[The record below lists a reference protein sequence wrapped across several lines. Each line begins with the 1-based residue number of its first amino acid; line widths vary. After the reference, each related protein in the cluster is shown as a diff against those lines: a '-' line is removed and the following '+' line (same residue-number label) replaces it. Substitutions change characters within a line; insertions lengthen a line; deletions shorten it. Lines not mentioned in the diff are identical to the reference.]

1 MARSRKKTCFIS
13 APFGFDASPLIEA
26 MEERNIVSVRGDDLA
41 PGESVFQR
49 VQQEIRHSDLVC
61 VVLPQGYGQ
70 DNLIFEAGLAL
81 GSDRPVLVLASPDVD
96 IPFELGEL
104 TCVRA
109 SLTDKPF
116 LGSILDAYLPE
127 VLSRS
132 PRIHRPPTSAL
143 KRLSQEDAEES
154 LRSLKGRKAIGESKL
169 MEVVADVFRKV
180 GIPASS
186 QPTDGSGSRLDS
198 AIWIDEIQS
207 IFGNPILVEVEAGGL
222 SQSRIDRTYH
232 RLSENLIRAKLRL
245 GIIVYWDLAGG
256 KFKVA
261 AHHLPLVICLSI
273 EELIDSLRQG
283 TLTTTLLAIRNRA
296 MQGVPA

>member
-41 PGESVFQR
+41 PGESIFQR
-49 VQQEIRHSDLVC
+49 VQQEIRRSDLVC

-70 DNLIFEAGLAL
+70 ENLIFEAGLAL

-132 PRIHRPPTSAL
+132 RRIHKSSTSTL
-143 KRLSQEDAEES
+143 KRLSQEDAEEI
-154 LRSLKGRKAIGESKL
+154 LRSLKDRKATSESKL
-169 MEVVADVFRKV
+169 MEVVADVFRRV
-180 GIPASS
+180 GIPVSS
-186 QPTDGSGSRLDS
+186 QPRIGSGSRPDS
-198 AIWIDEIQS
+198 AIWIDETQS
-207 IFGNPILVEVEAGGL
+207 IFGNPILVEVKAGRLG
-222 SQSRIDRTYH
+222 QSRIDQTYH
-232 RLSENLIRAKLRL
+232 QLSQYLIQAKLRL
-245 GIIVYWDLAGG
+245 GIIVYWDLGG
-256 KFKVA
+256 ARFKIA
-261 AHHLPLVICLSI
+261 APHLPLVICLSV
-273 EELIDSLRQG
+273 EELIDSLRLG
-283 TLTTTLLAIRNRA
+283 TLTTTLIAIRNRA